1 MPDEFTPENTV
12 FVSLSFEG
20 PDQYSQAGGLG
31 VRVTELDTALA
42 MQGFETHLVFVGD
55 PTLPGREERADGRL
69 TLHRWG
75 QWLSQYYPA
84 GVYQGEEAKL
94 HDYNGSAPSFVA
106 DSLLAPA
113 IQAGKTAVVI
123 AEEWHTAEALCRL
136 SDTLHGM
143 GLRDRAVLMWNANN
157 LYGFWRIDWDRLSF
171 VAAVT
176 TVSKYMKHR
185 MWAYGLDPLVI
196 PNGIPARFLDAPDE
210 ADVAAVRAIF
220 DGQLTLFKIGRFD
233 PDKRWLMAVESAAA
247 LRRRGVPVRLLM
259 RGGIEPHGHE
269 VLQRAWSLGLS
280 VHDVRARSR
289 SMADCI
295 AALREAPPADVLN
308 LSFFLPEAFVRT
320 LYRAA
325 DAVLANSAH
334 EPFGLVGLEVM
345 GAGGTAVTGS
355 TGEDYAVHLEN
366 AVVIDTDDPNEI
378 AEDLLYLREHPTQVE
393 RLRAGAAATARQ
405 FTWDEVL
412 HNLFAKTSYV
422 AQRQGVRVLP
432 PPPPSPPPVSMPDPP
447 PVSASEP
454 APGTGTTSQPEAERT
469 DAAPPAPT
477 LTSADAA
484 TGDFATPAATTR
496 ESVSPAAAEETAPS
510 ACVSGTVTPPTST
523 AEATAQAREDIR
535 AQIED
540 GTEAPA

>member
-1 MPDEFTPENTV
+1 VPDEFTPENTV

-55 PTLPGREERADGRL
+55 PTLPGREERVDGRL

-75 QWLSQYYPA
+75 QWLSRDYPA

-94 HDYNGSAPSFVA
+94 RDYNDSAPWFVA

-113 IQAGKTAVVI
+113 IRAGKTAVVI

-171 VAAVT
+171 VSAIT

-196 PNGIPARFLDAPDE
+196 PNGIPARFLDAPDD
-210 ADVAAVRAIF
+210 ADVAAVRAVF
-220 DGQLTLFKIGRFD
+220 DGQMTLFKIGRFD
-233 PDKRWLMAVESAAA
+233 PDKRWLMAVESVAA
-247 LRRRGVPVRLLM
+247 LRQRGVPVRLLM

-269 VLQRAWSLGLS
+269 VMQRAWSLGLS

-345 GAGGTAVTGS
+345 GAGGAAVTGS

-378 AEDLLYLREHPTQVE
+378 AEDLLYLREHPAQVE
-393 RLRAGAAATARQ
+393 RLRAGAAATARR

-432 PPPPSPPPVSMPDPP
+432 PPSPPPASPPPVPLPNPP
-447 PVSASEP
+447 TVPKSASEP
-454 APGTGTTSQPEAERT
+454 EPGTGTPSQSGAEQT
-469 DAAPPAPT
+469 DAALPNPT
-477 LTSADAA
+477 RTSAHAV
-484 TGDFATPAATTR
+484 TGESTTPANTAK
-496 ESVSPAAAEETAPS
+496 ETAPS
-510 ACVSGTVTPPTST
+510 APAGGKATPPTSA
-523 AEATAQAREDIR
+523 AEATAQAHEDIR
-535 AQIED
+535 AQIDD